1 MSRII
6 PRLLWAGATS
16 LVLGACRDA
25 KIMNCKV
32 SEMPSSNPYQLDW
45 AGYIPSSCPVS
56 LGQPGETKTVGADV
70 FDKGTQ
76 EFFFIE
82 VNVRNGYG
90 QIPPGNGHNGLAST
104 IQPFFGNKA
113 SPRLN
118 YAAATAGTIDRGSFE
133 VLRHNFG
140 QYEDDPRATLEI
152 TYTSSHM
159 VTIIQG
165 PTVPQSNTTQMW
177 TAGVSGGASPYTYA
191 WYRDGTL
198 VSMGSSYTGAVGTT
212 DFGLKLHVTDHTQ
225 STRVVEMRTQ
235 VDGVLTSVSGPTLVY
250 SSQGGGT
257 WTASGEGGYPPY
269 TFDWYVDGV
278 HRGNGSSWSGYPG
291 EGQKELWVD
300 MRDTRGA
307 TTRANTYVQGIG
319 NETCEPVPPAVTC

>member
-1 MSRII
+1 MPRII

-16 LVLGACRDA
+16 LMLAACGDA
-25 KIMNCKV
+25 MNCKV
-32 SEMPSSNPYQLDW
+32 TEAPSSNPYQLDW
-45 AGYIPSSCPVS
+45 AGYIPAHCPIP
-56 LGQPGETKTVGADV
+56 LGQAFEKKTVGADV
-70 FDKGTQ
+70 FDYGTQ

-82 VNVRNGYG
+82 VLVRNLDG
-90 QIPPGNGHNGLAST
+90 QIPAGNGFGGRAK
-104 IQPFFGNKA
+104 IVEPFFGDMA
-113 SPRLN
+113 APRLN
-118 YAAATAGTIDRGSFE
+118 YEAATAGGIDYGHFAVGRQDYTRFP
-133 VLRHNFG
+133 
-140 QYEDDPRATLEI
+140 DDPKATLRIE
-152 TYTSSHM
+152 YTNSNLMTS
-159 VTIIQG
+159 IQG
-165 PTVPQSNTTQMW
+165 TTVPQSTTTQMW

-198 VSMGSSYTGAVGTT
+198 VSTGSTYTGAVGTT
-212 DFGLKLHVTDHTQ
+212 NFGLKVHVTDHAQ
-225 STRVVEMRTQ
+225 STRVAELRTQ

-291 EGQKELWVD
+291 EGEKELWVD

-319 NETCEPVPPAVTC
+319 NETCEPVPPAVAC

>member
-1 MSRII
+1 MLRII

-32 SEMPSSNPYQLDW
+32 SEMPTSNPYQLDW
-45 AGYIPSSCPVS
+45 AGYVPADCPVP
-56 LGQPGETKTVGADV
+56 LGQPGELKTVGADV

-82 VNVRNGYG
+82 VVVRNGDG
-90 QIPPGNGHNGLAST
+90 QIPPGTGHNGLANT
-104 IQPFFGNKA
+104 IQQFFGDKA
-113 SPRLN
+113 APRLE
-118 YAAATAGTIDRGSFE
+118 YAAATAGYIDRGSFE
-133 VLRHNFG
+133 VLRQNFG
-140 QYEDDPRATLEI
+140 QYADDPRATLEI

-159 VTIIQG
+159 ATIIQG
-165 PTVPQSNTTQMW
+165 TTVPQSNTTQMW

-198 VSMGSSYTGAVGTT
+198 VSTGYSYTGAVGTT
-212 DFGLKLHVTDHTQ
+212 NFGLKLHVTDHTQ

-235 VDGVLTSVSGPTLVY
+235 VDGVLTSMSGPTLVY
-250 SSQGGGT
+250 SSRGGGT

-278 HRGNGSSWSGYPG
+278 HRGNGSSWTGYPG
-291 EGQKELWVD
+291 EGEKELWVD
-300 MRDTRGA
+300 MRDTRGT

-319 NETCEPVPPAVTC
+319 NETCEPVPPAVAC